1 MMARRLV
8 LAGVCLAVLIAA
20 VAIILDQMAGRPGP
34 SAAPTTSTSSP
45 RADSSAAASGGA
57 TPGADAPSGSAASGS
72 PASGSPTSGTEGS
85 GSGNSS
91 EGNSG
96 DGGPAAAKPLEVL
109 PPVTATPTGLPAPSA
124 PAPLITGSLPQ
135 PGSASGEVVDG
146 WPAGVLTL
154 PEGTTIGSTSV
165 STSGDVLQV
174 AADGIIAKPQAEVL
188 ASFRQSLVAH
198 GFWSEAAPA
207 ADGAMAERF
216 VRGTDTVTVSVSTTG
231 TGTSRFQLLGSL
243 RAAAD

>member
-8 LAGVCLAVLIAA
+8 IAGICLAVLIAA
-20 VAIILDQMAGRPGP
+20 VAIVLDQMAGKPGP
-34 SAAPTTSTSSP
+34 SAAQSTSTSAPS
-45 RADSSAAASGGA
+45 AGSSITPSGGA
-57 TPGADAPSGSAASGS
+57 TPGGAGDPNGDPQPGS
-72 PASGSPTSGTEGS
+72 PASGTEGS
-85 GSGNSS
+85 GNGDGSAGNSG
-91 EGNSG
+91 EG
-96 DGGPAAAKPLEVL
+96 DGGPSTAKPLEVL
-109 PPVTATPTGLPAPSA
+109 PPVTATPTGLPQPSA
-124 PAPLITGSLPQ
+124 PAPLVTTLPE
-135 PGSASGEVVDG
+135 PGSAAGGVVDG
-146 WPAGVLTL
+146 WPADILTL

-207 ADGAMAERF
+207 ADDALAERF

-231 TGTSRFQLLGSL
+231 TGNSRFQLLGSL
-243 RAAAD
+243 HTAAD

>member
-20 VAIILDQMAGRPGP
+20 VAIILDQMAGKPGP
-34 SAAPTTSTSSP
+34 TAAQTTSTTAPS
-45 RADSSAAASGGA
+45 AGASAAASGGA
-57 TPGADAPSGSAASGS
+57 TPGGAGDAPSGS
-72 PASGSPTSGTEGS
+72 PASGTESSGTGS

-109 PPVTATPTGLPAPSA
+109 PPVTATPTGLPEPSA
-124 PAPLITGSLPQ
+124 PAPLITGTLPQ

-216 VRGTDTVTVSVSTTG
+216 VRGSDTVTVSVSTTG
-231 TGTSRFQLLGSL
+231 TGNSRFQLLGSL
-243 RAAAD
+243 RTAAD

>member
-8 LAGVCLAVLIAA
+8 LAGICLAVLIAA
-20 VAIILDQMAGRPGP
+20 VAIVLDQMAGKPGP
-34 SAAPTTSTSSP
+34 SAAQSTSTSAP
-45 RADSSAAASGGA
+45 GAGSSAGASGGA
-57 TPGADAPSGSAASGS
+57 ESGASGEAPFPQQTSGS
-72 PASGSPTSGTEGS
+72 PSSLTEGGGS
-85 GSGNSS
+85 GSGSG
-91 EGNSG
+91 GNSG
-96 DGGPAAAKPLEVL
+96 EGDGSPATAKPLEVL
-109 PPVTATPTGLPAPSA
+109 PPVTATPTGLPEPAA

-135 PGSASGEVVDG
+135 PGSAAGEVVDG

-188 ASFRQSLVAH
+188 ASFRQSLVSH

-207 ADGAMAERF
+207 TEGAMAERF
-216 VRGTDTVTVSVSTTG
+216 VRGADTVTVSVSTTG
-231 TGTSRFQLLGSL
+231 TGNSRFQLLGSL
-243 RAAAD
+243 RTAAD

>member
-8 LAGVCLAVLIAA
+8 LAGICLAVLIAA
-20 VAIILDQMAGRPGP
+20 VAIILDQMAGKPGP
-34 SAAPTTSTSSP
+34 TAAQTTSTTAPSAGSG
-45 RADSSAAASGGA
+45 AAASGGA
-57 TPGADAPSGSAASGS
+57 TPGGASDAPSGS
-72 PASGSPTSGTEGS
+72 PASGTEGS
-85 GSGNSS
+85 GSGSGGSS
-91 EGNSG
+91 GEG
-96 DGGPAAAKPLEVL
+96 DGSPATAKPLEVL
-109 PPVTATPTGLPAPSA
+109 PPVTATPTGLPEPSV
-124 PAPLITGSLPQ
+124 PEPLITGTLPQ
-135 PGSASGEVVDG
+135 PGSATGEVVDG

-188 ASFRQSLVAH
+188 ASFRQSLVSH

-216 VRGTDTVTVSVSTTG
+216 VRGTDTVTVSVATTG
-231 TGTSRFQLLGSL
+231 TGNSRFQLLGSL
-243 RAAAD
+243 RTAAD

>member
-8 LAGVCLAVLIAA
+8 LAGICLAVLIAA
-20 VAIILDQMAGRPGP
+20 VAIILDQMAGKPGP
-34 SAAPTTSTSSP
+34 TAAQTTSTTAPSAGS
-45 RADSSAAASGGA
+45 DAAASGGA
-57 TPGADAPSGSAASGS
+57 TPGGASDAPSGS
-72 PASGSPTSGTEGS
+72 PASGTEGS
-85 GSGNSS
+85 GSGSGGSS
-91 EGNSG
+91 GEG
-96 DGGPAAAKPLEVL
+96 DGSPATAKPLEVL
-109 PPVTATPTGLPAPSA
+109 PPVTATPTGLPEPSV
-124 PAPLITGSLPQ
+124 PEPLITGTLPQ
-135 PGSASGEVVDG
+135 PGSATGEVVDG

-188 ASFRQSLVAH
+188 ASFRQSLVSH

-216 VRGTDTVTVSVSTTG
+216 VRGTDTVTVSVATTG
-231 TGTSRFQLLGSL
+231 TGNSRFQLLGSL
-243 RAAAD
+243 RTAAD

>member
-8 LAGVCLAVLIAA
+8 LAGICLAVLIAA

-34 SAAPTTSTSSP
+34 SAAQSTSTSAPTPGSNVT
-45 RADSSAAASGGA
+45 ATGGA
-57 TPGADAPSGSAASGS
+57 TPGGNPPSGSAATGS
-72 PASGSPTSGTEGS
+72 TATGNPTSGAEGS
-85 GSGNSS
+85 GSGNSA
-91 EGNSG
+91 EGSSG
-96 DGGPAAAKPLEVL
+96 DGGSAAKPLEVL
-109 PPVTATPTGLPAPSA
+109 PPVTATPTGLPEPSA
-124 PAPLITGSLPQ
+124 PAPLITGTLPQ
-135 PGSASGEVVDG
+135 PDSASGEVVDG
-146 WPAGVLTL
+146 WPGGVLTL

-165 STSGDVLQV
+165 STSGNVLQV

-216 VRGTDTVTVSVSTTG
+216 VRGADTVTVSVSTTG
-231 TGTSRFQLLGSL
+231 TGNSRFQLLGSL
-243 RAAAD
+243 RTAAD

>member
-1 MMARRLV
+1 MMVRRLV
-8 LAGVCLAVLIAA
+8 LAGICLAVLIAA
-20 VAIILDQMAGRPGP
+20 AAIILDQMAGKPRPSAVQATSTSAP
-34 SAAPTTSTSSP
+34 SAA
-45 RADSSAAASGGA
+45 SSAAPAGGA
-57 TPGADAPSGSAASGS
+57 TPGGNPPSGKTTTGS
-72 PASGSPTSGTEGS
+72 PATGIPTSGTDGS
-85 GSGNSS
+85 GSS
-91 EGNSG
+91 SG
-96 DGGPAAAKPLEVL
+96 DGGPVAAKPLEVL
-109 PPVTATPTGLPAPSA
+109 PPVTATPTGLPEPSA
-124 PAPLITGSLPQ
+124 PAPLITGPLPQ

-146 WPAGVLTL
+146 WPGGVLSL

-188 ASFRQSLVAH
+188 ASFRQSLVAQ

-207 ADGAMAERF
+207 LDGAMAERF